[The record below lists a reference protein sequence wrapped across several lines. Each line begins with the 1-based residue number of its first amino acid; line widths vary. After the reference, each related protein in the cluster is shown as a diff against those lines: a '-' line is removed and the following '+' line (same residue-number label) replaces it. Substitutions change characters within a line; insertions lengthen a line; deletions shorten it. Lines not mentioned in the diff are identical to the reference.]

1 VQALKVSH
9 YPMQDTKP
17 TNAYTL
23 YIPTPVRYSKGD
35 VAELRAEV
43 EALKANMGGGGMG
56 KGVGNGKPA
65 AHPAIHP
72 QHTEATVV

>member
-1 VQALKVSH
+1 MHHITQYKT
-9 YPMQDTKP
+9 QKP
-17 TNAYTL
+17 TNAYTF
-23 YIPTPVRYSKGD
+23 YTPTPVRYSKGD

-43 EALKANMGGGGMG
+43 EALKANMGMGGGGMG